1 MRKAD
6 QRCRLPPESPCCPKM
21 SEIIHQKVSVFD
33 IPALEPYRTLKSQGQ
48 KQGAEIFVAE
58 GEKVVRRLIESPI
71 TLISLLLPEKWLRVY
86 EPVLRARP
94 EPSVSAFTA
103 EKAVL
108 EELTGC
114 SMYQGVLAVGCV
126 PTGSSLD
133 VIWSTSGRTSPRLF
147 LAVEGLANGENLG
160 GIIRTAFALGVDGLI
175 IGETC
180 CHPYL
185 RRSVRGSMGTLFK
198 LAFHISPKLPD
209 TLLELGRRG
218 CHVVGAHPHQ
228 TQLKVSQVNFQRD
241 VCIVMGSEGDGL
253 SVATRNACHE
263 LAVIPMSK
271 EVDSLNVGTAAAVFL
286 YEALRQKSLV
296 QSACSATV

>member
-1 MRKAD
+1 
-6 QRCRLPPESPCCPKM
+6 M
-21 SEIIHQKVSVFD
+21 SEIIHQKVSDFD

-48 KQGAEIFVAE
+48 KQGAVIFVAE
-58 GEKVVRRLIESPI
+58 GEKVVRRLIESPVS
-71 TLISLLLPEKWLRVY
+71 LISLLLPEKWLRVY
-86 EPVLRARP
+86 EPALRSRP
-94 EPSVSAFTA
+94 EPTVAAFTA

-126 PTGSSLD
+126 PPGSSLD
-133 VIWSTSGRTSPRLF
+133 TVWTTSGRTSPRLF

-160 GIIRTAFALGVDGLI
+160 GIIRTAVAMGVDGLI
-175 IGETC
+175 VGETC

-185 RRSVRGSMGTLFK
+185 RRSVRGSMGALFK
-198 LAFHISPKLPD
+198 LAFHMSPSLPD
-209 TLLELGRRG
+209 TLLELGKRG
-218 CHVVGAHPHQ
+218 CYIVGAHPHT
-228 TQLKVSQVNFQRD
+228 TQLTLNQVNFQRD

-253 SVATRNACHE
+253 TAATQKVCHD

-296 QSACSATV
+296 QSASSATV